1 MEALLESDETGQ
13 QRLREAK
20 DRQDTW
26 IEKQDIEAT
35 AETTKEDKG
44 EAPEE
49 ANIVLD
55 ERTIER
61 GDIPEDPRPTTLE
74 SSMQT

>member
-13 QRLREAK
+13 QRLRDAK

-26 IEKQDIEAT
+26 IEKQAIEAT
-35 AETTKEDKG
+35 AETSKEDKG

-49 ANIVLD
+49 ANIVG
-55 ERTIER
+55 RKKN
-61 GDIPEDPRPTTLE
+61 
-74 SSMQT
+74 